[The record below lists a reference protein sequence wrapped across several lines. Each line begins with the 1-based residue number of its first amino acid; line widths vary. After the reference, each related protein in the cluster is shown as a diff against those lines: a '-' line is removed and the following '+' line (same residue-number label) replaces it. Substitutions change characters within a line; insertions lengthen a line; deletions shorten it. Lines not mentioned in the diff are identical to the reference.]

1 MEQVCFKTFKPVANV
16 ISKYMLLSELDVKE
30 GQITKKGEGT
40 SKLTYQGLPITVEN
54 DEKKLKERG
63 KTINKYGKPINTI
76 DGQKKKS
83 SGFKR
88 IEFLDRS
95 IKKNWK
101 KYMLE
106 NPFYF
111 KEVFNKDLNRKN
123 LIKAANEMFGE
134 RIV

>member
-1 MEQVCFKTFKPVANV
+1 MSIILATDEQILKCLSDGYNV
-16 ISKYMLLSELDVKE
+16 IETIKKCHCSVSRIVK
-30 GQITKKGEGT
+30 
-40 SKLTYQGLPITVEN
+40 L
-54 DEKKLKERG
+54 EKRLKERG
-63 KTINKYGKPINTI
+63 KTINKYGKTINTI

>member
-16 ISKYMLLSELDVKE
+16 IS
-30 GQITKKGEGT
+30 
-40 SKLTYQGLPITVEN
+40 
-54 DEKKLKERG
+54 
-63 KTINKYGKPINTI
+63 
-76 DGQKKKS
+76 
-83 SGFKR
+83 
-88 IEFLDRS
+88 
-95 IKKNWK
+95 